1 MKTKQK
7 QPHRPIDIGTNKDG
21 QTSQE
26 KIKKIDELMN

>member
-7 QPHRPIDIGTNKDG
+7 QPHQPIDIRTNKDG

-26 KIKKIDELMN
+26 KSEKDK